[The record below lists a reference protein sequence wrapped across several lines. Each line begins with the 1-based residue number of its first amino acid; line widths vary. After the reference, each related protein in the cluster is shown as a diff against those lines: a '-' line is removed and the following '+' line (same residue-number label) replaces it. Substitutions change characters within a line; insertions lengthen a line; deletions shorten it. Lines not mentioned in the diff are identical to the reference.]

1 MSTNI
6 LYFTVFWGCFQ
17 HSTFV
22 GSAWSFGFFIP
33 ATTANDAVHDW
44 GLNPGPPALEAS
56 TIPLDYRGGGYFTV
70 LFGIYIFAY
79 SYNKQLLFQCN
90 KVSKEYNAGHLLDK
104 EARKWATK
112 IAKENKMISDLQKQL
127 KAIGTEDKVSVKLQT
142 NFIYFFI
149 FNDYKTIYT
158 NHSRWH
164 RCACLCA
171 LVAGN
176 QRTWRKPTCPTW

>member
-1 MSTNI
+1 MSTSI
-6 LYFTVFWGCFQ
+6 LY
-17 HSTFV
+17 
-22 GSAWSFGFFIP
+22 
-33 ATTANDAVHDW
+33 
-44 GLNPGPPALEAS
+44 L
-56 TIPLDYRGGGYFTV
+56 TV
-70 LFGIYIFAY
+70 LFCIYIIAY

-142 NFIYFFI
+142 TFIFI

-158 NHSRWH
+158 NNSRWH

-171 LVAGN
+171 LHVAGN
-176 QRTWRKPTCPTW
+176 QSTWRKPTWPTWEPHKYHTCWVTWLRGGVHFTSLTASCESSGCIVA